1 MKFLSL
7 PLSILLELQGYELL
21 LTLLSYPTGIFCME
35 ETISSTLIQEGKS
48 FSFYHD
54 RVRLPNGRE
63 TDRNIVKHPGA
74 VAVIAVEEDELVL
87 IKQYRYATGK
97 YLLEIPAG
105 TLEPDED
112 PYMCAVRELQ
122 EETRYAA
129 SAWSRLF
136 QCYMVPGYSN
146 EILYFFLA
154 EGLTEFDSSPEDDE
168 DIEVQRIPINEVL
181 EMIERNEIEDAK
193 TMIGVLSYLTRVTP

>member
-1 MKFLSL
+1 
-7 PLSILLELQGYELL
+7 
-21 LTLLSYPTGIFCME
+21 ME
-35 ETISSTLIQEGKS
+35 ETISSELIQKGKS

-54 RVRLPNGRE
+54 KVRLPNGRE

-74 VAVIAVEEDELVL
+74 VAIIAVDEDEIVL

-105 TLEPDED
+105 TLEEGED
-112 PYMCAVRELQ
+112 PYQCAVRELQ
-122 EETRYAA
+122 EETGYAA

-146 EILYFFLA
+146 EILYFYLA
-154 EGLTEFDSSPEDDE
+154 DGLTQLESNPEDDE
-168 DIEVQRIPINEVL
+168 DIEVQTYSISEVL
-181 EMIERNEIEDAK
+181 EKVESNEIEDAK
-193 TMIGVLSYLTRVTP
+193 TMIGILSYLTRVTP

>member
-1 MKFLSL
+1 
-7 PLSILLELQGYELL
+7 
-21 LTLLSYPTGIFCME
+21 ME
-35 ETISSTLIQEGKS
+35 ETISSELIQKGKS

-54 RVRLPNGRE
+54 KVRLPNGRE

-74 VAVIAVEEDELVL
+74 VAIIAVDEDEIVL

-105 TLEPDED
+105 TLEEGED
-112 PYMCAVRELQ
+112 PYQCAVRELQ
-122 EETRYAA
+122 EETGYAA

-136 QCYMVPGYSN
+136 QCYMVPGYSD
-146 EILYFFLA
+146 EILYFYLA
-154 EGLTEFDSSPEDDE
+154 EGLTQIESSPEDDE
-168 DIEVQRIPINEVL
+168 DIVVQRYSINEVL
-181 EMIERNEIEDAK
+181 EKIEINEIEDAK

>member
-1 MKFLSL
+1 
-7 PLSILLELQGYELL
+7 
-21 LTLLSYPTGIFCME
+21 ME
-35 ETISSTLIQEGKS
+35 ETISSELIQKGKS

-54 RVRLPNGRE
+54 KVRLPNGRE

-74 VAVIAVEEDELVL
+74 VAIIAVDEDEIIL

-105 TLEPDED
+105 TLEEGED
-112 PYMCAVRELQ
+112 PYQCAVRELQ
-122 EETRYAA
+122 EETSYAA

-136 QCYMVPGYSN
+136 QCYMVPGYSD
-146 EILYFFLA
+146 EILYFYLA
-154 EGLTEFDSSPEDDE
+154 EGLTQIESSPEDDE
-168 DIEVQRIPINEVL
+168 DIVVQRYSISEVL
-181 EMIERNEIEDAK
+181 EKIEINEIEDAK